1 MIELEEQCSIP
12 GDLEEHAISTF
23 FFARTL
29 NSAVFVYV
37 IDGLGLITSM
47 YLCNKVENELIDF
60 LKDDFNFR
68 EK

>member
-1 MIELEEQCSIP
+1 MIELKAQCSIP
-12 GDLEEHAISTF
+12 GNLEEHAISTF

-37 IDGLGLITSM
+37 SDGLGLITNM
-47 YLCNKVENELIDF
+47 YLCNKIENELIDF
-60 LKDDFNFR
+60 LKDDSNFR